1 MEPTFNQKTKQVIFL
16 ILLVTL
22 TTVAILELSAYLPG
36 LLGAVAF
43 YILSRENYFQLIYK
57 KKWKKGRAAGLF
69 IVYYIL
75 LIGLPLYLAAILL
88 SPRISAFVSNPST
101 ILNTVNNVLMV
112 VQHKIGF
119 SISSENSISNAVNKL
134 GTMIPSLFNSTANL
148 IANLAIMLFLLYYM
162 LYAGAAIEK
171 MLVRIIPLKDENIKL
186 LAAETKTTIKANA
199 IGIPLLSIIQG
210 ATATLGYLIF
220 GVKDVALWGF
230 LTGLFS
236 FFPIVGSALIWLPLC
251 IYMYASGNTNMAIGL
266 TFYSVIV
273 TSNIDYFARITI
285 MKKLGD
291 VHPVITMLGIIV
303 GLNLFGF
310 IGLIFGPV
318 IVNYIVVLF
327 HIYMNEFTDDPVVLK
342 DINSDNPGKQ
352 SN

>member
-1 MEPTFNQKTKQVIFL
+1 M
-16 ILLVTL
+16 

-88 SPRISAFVSNPST
+88 SPRISTFVSNPST

-162 LYAGAAIEK
+162 LYAGADIEK
-171 MLVRIIPLKDENIKL
+171 LLVKIIPLKDENIKL

>member
-1 MEPTFNQKTKQVIFL
+1 MEQVFNSRLKQVLFL
-16 ILLVTL
+16 ILLIAL
-22 TTVAILELSAYLPG
+22 ATVIINQLSGYLPG

-57 KKWKKGRAAGLF
+57 RKWKKGRAAGIF
-69 IVYYIL
+69 IIYYLL

-88 SPRISAFVSNPST
+88 SPKIGAFVSNPSA
-101 ILNTVNNVLMV
+101 ILNTINSVLTV

-119 SISSENSISNAVNKL
+119 TISSESSISNAVNKL
-134 GTMIPSLFNSTANL
+134 ATMIPSLFNSTANL
-148 IANLAIMLFLLYYM
+148 LANLAIMLFLLYYL
-162 LYAGAAIEK
+162 LYAGADIEK
-171 MLVRIIPLKDENIKL
+171 LLVRIIPLKDENIKL
-186 LAAETKTTIKANA
+186 LAAETKTTIKSNA

-210 ATATLGYLIF
+210 VTAALGYLIF
-220 GVKDVALWGF
+220 GVKDVALWAF

-236 FFPIVGSALIWLPLC
+236 FFPVVGSALIWLPLC
-251 IYMYASGNTNMAIGL
+251 IYMYASGNTGMAIGL
-266 TFYSVIV
+266 TLYSVIV

-318 IVNYIVVLF
+318 LVNYIVVLF
-327 HIYMNEFTDDPVVLK
+327 HIYMNEFTEDPVVLK
-342 DINSDNPGKQ
+342 EINSDNSEKPG
-352 SN
+352 N

>member
-1 MEPTFNQKTKQVIFL
+1 MEPSFNQKTKQVIFL

-88 SPRISAFVSNPST
+88 SPRISTFVSNPST

-162 LYAGAAIEK
+162 LYAGADIEK
-171 MLVRIIPLKDENIKL
+171 LLVKIIPLKDENIKL

>member
-1 MEPTFNQKTKQVIFL
+1 MEPSFNQKTKQVIFL

-162 LYAGAAIEK
+162 LYAGADIEK
-171 MLVRIIPLKDENIKL
+171 LLVKIIPLKDENIKL